1 MKIILSLL
9 RFWYGRSVKM
19 KEIIISKKPLSFFF
33 HESIS
38 TILSL
43 QFTFIF
49 SLLIEGL
56 LYVFGFYNIHVAN
69 ILVQFLLLY
78 VINTIT
84 ERKLG
89 RRWLIINVTE
99 SKLGIQGRSLKQ
111 RPWESIAYWLS
122 LWHKTICQWV
132 ALPTVS

>member
-1 MKIILSLL
+1 
-9 RFWYGRSVKM
+9 M
-19 KEIIISKKPLSFFF
+19 KEIIISEKPLSFFF

-38 TILSL
+38 IILSL

-56 LYVFGFYNIHVAN
+56 LYVLGFYNIHVAN

-89 RRWLIINVTE
+89 RR
-99 SKLGIQGRSLKQ
+99 
-111 RPWESIAYWLS
+111 
-122 LWHKTICQWV
+122 
-132 ALPTVS
+132 